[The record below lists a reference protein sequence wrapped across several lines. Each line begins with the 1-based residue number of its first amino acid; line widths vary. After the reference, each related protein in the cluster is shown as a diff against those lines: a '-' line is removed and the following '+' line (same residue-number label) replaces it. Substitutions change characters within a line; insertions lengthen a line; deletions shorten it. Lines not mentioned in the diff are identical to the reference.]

1 MRVRTVVLLDR
12 SGSMESSKSDHEGGL
27 KSFVNDQKANKQ
39 GEMVFSLVQFDTNNP
54 FDVVFDDIEIG
65 LVDIDTF
72 SLVPRG
78 GTPLLDA
85 MGKTIARI
93 EEQEKADKSDQVVL
107 MVITDG
113 EENSSR
119 EWKKE
124 TLKKAV
130 ESHKDDWQILFLG
143 ANIDA
148 FGAAHDYGLGAQAAM
163 NFNNNDAGS
172 IKDLYARTSG
182 KFGAVRG
189 MSSSVD
195 KGEVLTAMS
204 YNAEDYA
211 AQEEFGVDNSQGKAN
226 GKP

>member
-12 SGSMESSKSDHEGGL
+12 SGSMEKSKSDHDGGL

-39 GEMVFSLVQFDTNNP
+39 GEMLFSLVQFDTNNP
-54 FDVVFDDIEIG
+54 FDVVFDDLEIG
-65 LVDIDTF
+65 LVDIDSF

-93 EEQEKADKSDQVVL
+93 EEQEKKDKSDQVIL

-119 EWKKE
+119 EWTKE

-130 ESHKDDWQILFLG
+130 EAHKDDWQILFLG

-148 FGAAHDYGLGAQAAM
+148 FGNARDYGLSAQAAI
-163 NFNNNDAGS
+163 NFNNNESGS
-172 IKDLYARTSG
+172 IKDIYTRTSG
-182 KFGAVRG
+182 KLGTVRG
-189 MSSSVD
+189 MSSVTCKSD
-195 KGEVLTAMS
+195 ILKACS
-204 YNAEDYA
+204 YNAADYE
-211 AQEEFGVDNSQGKAN
+211 AQTEFGVDNSQGTSN
-226 GKP
+226 GQS